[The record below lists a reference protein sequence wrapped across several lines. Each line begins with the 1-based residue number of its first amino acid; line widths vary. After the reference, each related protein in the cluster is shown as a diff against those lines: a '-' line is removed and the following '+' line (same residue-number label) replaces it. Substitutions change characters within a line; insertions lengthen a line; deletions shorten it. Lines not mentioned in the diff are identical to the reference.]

1 MNQQPCAKEA
11 TRTWYELM
19 VGDTYIWA
27 LLVINIRHN
36 DWRHWAPSFM
46 DVARVSWGKLAAH
59 T

>member
-1 MNQQPCAKEA
+1 
-11 TRTWYELM
+11 M

-46 DVARVSWGKLAAH
+46 DVARVAWGKLAAH